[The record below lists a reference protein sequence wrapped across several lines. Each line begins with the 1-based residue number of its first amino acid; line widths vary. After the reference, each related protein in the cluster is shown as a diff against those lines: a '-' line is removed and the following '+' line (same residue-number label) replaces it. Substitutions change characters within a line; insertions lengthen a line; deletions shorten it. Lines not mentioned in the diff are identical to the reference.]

1 MKPSEKG
8 PCGNFKKKDPE
19 AVRKN
24 PEKFPADF
32 VFELNEKE
40 QEFLRSKISTIKTGR
55 ASAENMSQRLSRNKA
70 FDIRQRKNRRGMENT
85 ANRNMRET
93 QERMGVPKGL
103 GIKLK
108 EWGIRF
114 IRQGS
119 RTVTYKKVSVP
130 DTALSI
136 GSKPPGILF
145 L

>member
-1 MKPSEKG
+1 LKPYEKVT
-8 PCGNFKKKDPE
+8 CDNFKKKDPE
-19 AVRKN
+19 AIRKN

-55 ASAENMSQRLSRNKA
+55 GKHGKFAQRLSRNKA

-103 GIKLK
+103 TDLQRPPLQY
-108 EWGIRF
+108 WRNY
-114 IRQGS
+114 GS
-119 RTVTYKKVSVP
+119 
-130 DTALSI
+130 
-136 GSKPPGILF
+136 F
-145 L
+145 